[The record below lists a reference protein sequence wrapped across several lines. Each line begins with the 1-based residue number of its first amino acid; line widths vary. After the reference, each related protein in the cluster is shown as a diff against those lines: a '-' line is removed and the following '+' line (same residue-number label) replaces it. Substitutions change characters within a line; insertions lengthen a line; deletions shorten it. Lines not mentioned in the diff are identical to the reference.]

1 MAFDTTFS
9 IKDSISINGKVGK
22 IRSLDADADML
33 SFKFKSGNINET
45 FKLDSLGNVYVK
57 NKINYDLS
65 NKYELLVSVSDGFDS
80 TTSKVTIN
88 IAPIPAFYYTGNFGV
103 CTGDSL
109 RVTTNKYAGY
119 SILWYKNGTLFNNTN
134 TDTVYFKEAT
144 NYQIKIV
151 KGVDTIA
158 SVIKTFVINT
168 IPSSPVA

>member
-1 MAFDTTFS
+1 M
-9 IKDSISINGKVGK
+9 GK

-65 NKYELLVSVSDGFDS
+65 NKYDLVVSVSDGFDS

-103 CTGDSL
+103 CAGDSL